1 MLITNLLPSKQVK
14 IRNQSINTSILT
26 KEDNK
31 TYNSSNDNN
40 INTNGNISYQKT
52 LCLSNNESNY
62 DLISQTDGSTFNNNI
77 REIKVNISGGQLK
90 NLPQKNYFYQKCLN
104 YQSLN
109 SFLSDEVKLKKIIF
123 IQQWWKTTYRIIL
136 IQTYIRGFFFRK
148 HLSNLLYFT
157 KCLIKLLFRLIM
169 RKLRYYI
176 KNKNEYP
183 RAGICAIH

>member
-77 REIKVNISGGQLK
+77 LGG
-90 NLPQKNYFYQKCLN
+90 
-104 YQSLN
+104 N
-109 SFLSDEVKLKKIIF
+109 SRIFLRRIIF
-123 IQQWWKTTYRIIL
+123 I
-136 IQTYIRGFFFRK
+136 
-148 HLSNLLYFT
+148 
-157 KCLIKLLFRLIM
+157 
-169 RKLRYYI
+169 
-176 KNKNEYP
+176 KN
-183 RAGICAIH
+183 A